1 MDMPANCAARQGT
14 GQVSGLSLRIGKSHT
29 RVQTSAMRL
38 TGWLLILL
46 VPGVTGCEGA
56 MPPRVT
62 VQADTAAG
70 QVPLRVAGRGGAVL
84 MVATHINGTGPYNLV
99 LDTGATL
106 TCVDERL
113 ARQLQLPRK
122 TGAIGVGA
130 GAVGSGRV
138 PLVQVDSIRLG
149 GSTVRDL
156 TACVL
161 DLRHLQELGAG
172 GVSGLLGLNFL
183 SAFHVTLD
191 FESRL
196 LTLTS
201 R

>member
-1 MDMPANCAARQGT
+1 MAGIFVMA
-14 GQVSGLSLRIGKSHT
+14 
-29 RVQTSAMRL
+29 
-38 TGWLLILL
+38 LIC
-46 VPGVTGCEGA
+46 GACEGLA
-56 MPPRVT
+56 PPTRAP

-106 TCVDERL
+106 TCLDERL
-113 ARQLQLPRK
+113 VQQLALPRK
-122 TGAIGVGA
+122 TGAIGLGA
-130 GAVGSGRV
+130 GVGGSGRV
-138 PLVQVDSIRLG
+138 ALVQVDSVRLG
-149 GSTVRDL
+149 SATVRGL

-161 DLRHLQELGAG
+161 DLSHLRELGAG

-183 SAFHVTLD
+183 TAFHVTLD
-191 FESRL
+191 FEQRIM
-196 LTLTS
+196 TLTS

>member
-1 MDMPANCAARQGT
+1 MAGVLVVTLVCGACD
-14 GQVSGLSLRIGKSHT
+14 GLASPT
-29 RVQTSAMRL
+29 RA
-38 TGWLLILL
+38 
-46 VPGVTGCEGA
+46 
-56 MPPRVT
+56 T

-106 TCVDERL
+106 TCLDERL
-113 ARQLQLPRK
+113 VRQLALPRK
-122 TGAIGVGA
+122 TGAIGLGA
-130 GAVGSGRV
+130 GVGGSGRV
-138 PLVQVDSIRLG
+138 ALVQVDSVRLG
-149 GSTVRDL
+149 SATVRSL

-161 DLRHLQELGAG
+161 DLSHLHELGAG

-183 SAFHVTLD
+183 TAFHVTLD
-191 FESRL
+191 FKQRIM
-196 LTLTS
+196 TLTT